1 LIKIVL
7 LNISKRIEIKI
18 MKKISLFL
26 ALLAPGI
33 IYADILLHVGNLID
47 TDNGEISKAVTI
59 RINGNKISEV
69 TKGYAI
75 PNKDDE
81 IINLK
86 QSYVM
91 PGFMDMHVH
100 LAQEYVP
107 KAERESK
114 IEPEYR
120 TLFAAN
126 AASKTLMAGFTTVRN
141 LGDGGM
147 ETISLREAI
156 KQGLAIGPRIFTSGK
171 TIATTG
177 GHGDPTNGMPKDNYA
192 PPTPE
197 EGVIDSPA
205 EAIKAVRQRYKD
217 GTDGI
222 KITAT
227 GGVLSVAKS
236 GENPQFTDAEL
247 LAIVSTANDYGLWTA
262 AHAHGKEGMK
272 RAVIAGIN
280 SIEHGTYMDQEVMEL
295 MKARGTYYV
304 PTIMAGDWVAE
315 KAKIPN
321 FFPALVKP
329 KAEKIGPQIESTFA
343 AAYKAGVKIA
353 FGTDSGVSAHGDN
366 WQEFI
371 LMTNAGMTNK
381 DALKSATIET
391 AKLLRI
397 EDKLGQI
404 KPGMLADIIAV
415 QENPIDDIS
424 TVKNVSFVMKDG
436 VIYKQNS

>member
-1 LIKIVL
+1 
-7 LNISKRIEIKI
+7 

-26 ALLAPGI
+26 FLSI
-33 IYADILLHVGNLID
+33 SHFINADTLLHVGNLLD
-47 TDNGEISKAVTI
+47 TNDGKVAKAVTI
-59 RINGNKISEV
+59 KIKGNKITEI
-69 TKGYAI
+69 TKGYAT
-75 PNKDDE
+75 PTKNDE
-81 IINLK
+81 VVNLK
-86 QSYVM
+86 QSYVL

-107 KAERESK
+107 KAERQSK

-120 TLFAAN
+120 ALFAAN
-126 AASKTLMAGFTTVRN
+126 AASKTLMAGFTSVRN
-141 LGDGGM
+141 VGDGGM

-156 KQGLAIGPRIFTSGK
+156 NQGLVIGPRIFTSGK

-197 EGVIDSPA
+197 EGVIDSPE

-247 LAIVSTANDYGLWTA
+247 MAIVSTANDYGLWTA

-272 RAVIAGIN
+272 RAVLAGIN
-280 SIEHGTYMDQEVMEL
+280 SIEHGTYMDQEIMDL

-329 KAEKIGPQIESTFA
+329 KAEKIGPQITSTFA
-343 AAYKAGVKIA
+343 EAYKAGVKIA

-371 LMTNAGMTNK
+371 LMTNAGMSNE

-391 AKLLRI
+391 AKLLRV
-397 EDKLGQI
+397 EDQLGQI
-404 KPGMLADIIAV
+404 KPGMFADIIAF
-415 QENPIDDIS
+415 QKNPIENIS
-424 TVKNVSFVMKDG
+424 IVENVSFVMKDG
-436 VIYKQNS
+436 VIYKQSL

>member
-1 LIKIVL
+1 
-7 LNISKRIEIKI
+7 
-18 MKKISLFL
+18 MKKIALILFL
-26 ALLAPGI
+26 SVSNLTI
-33 IYADILLHVGNLID
+33 ADTLLHVGNLID
-47 TDNGEISKAVTI
+47 TDSGDITKAVTI
-59 RINGNKISEV
+59 RVIGNEISEV
-69 TKGYAI
+69 TKGYAN
-75 PNKDDE
+75 PNKNDQV
-81 IINLK
+81 INLK
-86 QSYVM
+86 QSFVL

-120 TLFAAN
+120 ALFAAN
-126 AASKTLMAGFTTVRN
+126 AASKTLMAGFTSVRN

-156 KQGLAIGPRIFTSGK
+156 RKGLVIGPRIFTSGK

-177 GHGDPTNGMPKDNYA
+177 GHGDPTNGMPKDNYS

-197 EGVIDSPA
+197 EGVIDSPE

-236 GENPQFTDAEL
+236 GENPQFTNAEL
-247 LAIVSTANDYGLWTA
+247 IAIIATANDYGLWTA

-280 SIEHGTYMDQEVMEL
+280 SIEHGTYMDQEVMDL

-304 PTIMAGDWVAE
+304 PTIMAGDWVAK

-329 KAEKIGPQIESTFA
+329 KAEKIGPQIQSTFA
-343 AAYKAGVKIA
+343 MAYKAGVKIA

-371 LMTNAGMTNK
+371 LMTDAGMSNK

-391 AKLLRI
+391 AKLLRV
-397 EDKLGQI
+397 EDKIGQI

-415 QENPIDDIS
+415 QNNPIEDIS
-424 TVKNVSFVMKDG
+424 TVKNISFVMKDG
-436 VIYKQNS
+436 VIYKHNS

>member
-1 LIKIVL
+1 
-7 LNISKRIEIKI
+7 
-18 MKKISLFL
+18 MKKIALILFL
-26 ALLAPGI
+26 SVSNLTI
-33 IYADILLHVGNLID
+33 ADTLLHVGNLID
-47 TDNGEISKAVTI
+47 TDSGDITKAVTI
-59 RINGNKISEV
+59 RVIGNEISEV
-69 TKGYAI
+69 TKGYAN
-75 PNKDDE
+75 PKKNDQV
-81 IINLK
+81 INLK
-86 QSYVM
+86 QSFVL

-120 TLFAAN
+120 ALFAAN
-126 AASKTLMAGFTTVRN
+126 AASKTLMAGFTSVRN

-156 KQGLAIGPRIFTSGK
+156 RKGLVIGPRIFTSGK

-177 GHGDPTNGMPKDNYA
+177 GHGDPTNGMPKDNYS

-197 EGVIDSPA
+197 EGVIDSPE

-236 GENPQFTDAEL
+236 GENPQFTNAEL
-247 LAIVSTANDYGLWTA
+247 IAIIATANDYGLWTA

-280 SIEHGTYMDQEVMEL
+280 SIEHGTYMDQEVMDL

-304 PTIMAGDWVAE
+304 PTIMAGDWVAK

-329 KAEKIGPQIESTFA
+329 KAEKIGPQIQSTFA
-343 AAYKAGVKIA
+343 KAYKAGVKIA

-371 LMTNAGMTNK
+371 LMTDAGMSNK
-381 DALKSATIET
+381 DALTSATIET
-391 AKLLRI
+391 AKLLRV

-415 QENPIDDIS
+415 QNNPIEDIS

>member
-1 LIKIVL
+1 
-7 LNISKRIEIKI
+7 
-18 MKKISLFL
+18 MKKIALILFL
-26 ALLAPGI
+26 SVSNLI
-33 IYADILLHVGNLID
+33 IADTLLHVGNLID
-47 TDNGEISKAVTI
+47 TDSGDITKAVTI
-59 RINGNKISEV
+59 RVIGNEISEV
-69 TKGYAI
+69 TKGYAN
-75 PNKDDE
+75 PKKNDQV
-81 IINLK
+81 INLK
-86 QSYVM
+86 QSFVL

-120 TLFAAN
+120 ALFAAN
-126 AASKTLMAGFTTVRN
+126 AASKTLMAGFTSVRN

-156 KQGLAIGPRIFTSGK
+156 RKGLVIGPRIFTSGK

-177 GHGDPTNGMPKDNYA
+177 GHGDPTNGIPKDDYS

-197 EGVIDSPA
+197 EGVIDSPE

-236 GENPQFTDAEL
+236 GENPQFTNAEL
-247 LAIVSTANDYGLWTA
+247 IAIIATANDYGLWTA

-280 SIEHGTYMDQEVMEL
+280 SIEHGTYMDQEVMDL

-304 PTIMAGDWVAE
+304 PTIMAGDWVAK
-315 KAKIPN
+315 KARIPN

-329 KAEKIGPQIESTFA
+329 KAEKIGPQIQSTFA
-343 AAYKAGVKIA
+343 MAYKAGVKIA

-371 LMTNAGMTNK
+371 LMTDAGMSNK

-391 AKLLRI
+391 AKLLRV

-415 QENPIDDIS
+415 QNNPIEDIS

>member
-1 LIKIVL
+1 
-7 LNISKRIEIKI
+7 

-26 ALLAPGI
+26 FLSI
-33 IYADILLHVGNLID
+33 SHFINADTLLHVGNLLD
-47 TDNGEISKAVTI
+47 TNNGKVAKAVTI
-59 RINGNKISEV
+59 KIKGNKITEI
-69 TKGYAI
+69 TKGYAS
-75 PNKDDE
+75 PTQNDE
-81 IINLK
+81 VVNLK
-86 QSYVM
+86 QSYVL

-107 KAERESK
+107 KAERQSK

-120 TLFAAN
+120 ALFAAN
-126 AASKTLMAGFTTVRN
+126 AASKTLMAGFTSVRN
-141 LGDGGM
+141 VGDGGM

-156 KQGLAIGPRIFTSGK
+156 NQGLVIGPRIFTSGK

-197 EGVIDSPA
+197 EGVIDSPE

-247 LAIVSTANDYGLWTA
+247 FAIVTTANDYGLWTA

-272 RAVIAGIN
+272 RAVLAGIN
-280 SIEHGTYMDQEVMEL
+280 SIEHGTYMDQEIMDL

-321 FFPALVKP
+321 FFPTLVKP
-329 KAEKIGPQIESTFA
+329 KAEKIGPQITSTFA
-343 AAYKAGVKIA
+343 EAYKAGVKIA

-371 LMTNAGMTNK
+371 LMTNAGMSNE

-391 AKLLRI
+391 AKLLRV
-397 EDKLGQI
+397 EDQLGQI
-404 KPGMLADIIAV
+404 KPGMFADIIAF
-415 QENPIDDIS
+415 QKNPTEDIS
-424 TVKNVSFVMKDG
+424 IVKNVSFVMKDG
-436 VIYKQNS
+436 VIYKQSL

>member
-1 LIKIVL
+1 
-7 LNISKRIEIKI
+7 
-18 MKKISLFL
+18 MKKIALIFFL
-26 ALLAPGI
+26 SVSSFTN
-33 IYADILLHVGNLID
+33 ADILLHVGNLID
-47 TDNGEISKAVTI
+47 TNSGEISKAMTI
-59 RINGNKISEV
+59 RIVGNKISEV
-69 TKGYAI
+69 TKGYAN
-75 PNKDDE
+75 PKKDDE

-86 QSYVM
+86 QSFVL

-114 IEPEYR
+114 IEPEFR
-120 TLFAAN
+120 ALFAAN
-126 AASKTLMAGFTTVRN
+126 AASKTLMAGFTSVRN

-156 KQGLAIGPRIFTSGK
+156 RKGLAIGPRIFTSGK

-177 GHGDPTNGMPKDNYA
+177 GHGDPTNGMPKDNYS

-197 EGVIDSPA
+197 EGVIDSPE
-205 EAIKAVRQRYKD
+205 EAVKAVRQRYKD

-236 GENPQFTDAEL
+236 GENPQFTNAEL
-247 LAIVSTANDYGLWTA
+247 TAIIATANDYGLWTA

-280 SIEHGTYMDQEVMEL
+280 SIEHGTYMDKEVMDL

-304 PTIMAGDWVAE
+304 PTIMAGDWVAK

-321 FFPALVKP
+321 FFPELVKP
-329 KAEKIGPQIESTFA
+329 KAEKIGPQIQSTFA
-343 AAYKAGVKIA
+343 MAYKAGVKIA

-371 LMTNAGMTNK
+371 LMTDAGMSNK

-391 AKLLRI
+391 AKLLRVA
-397 EDKLGQI
+397 DKLGQI

-415 QENPIDDIS
+415 QNDPIQDIS

>member
-1 LIKIVL
+1 
-7 LNISKRIEIKI
+7 

-26 ALLAPGI
+26 FLSI
-33 IYADILLHVGNLID
+33 SHFINADTLLHVGNLLD
-47 TDNGEISKAVTI
+47 TNDGKVAKAVTI
-59 RINGNKISEV
+59 KIKGNKITEI
-69 TKGYAI
+69 TKGYAT
-75 PNKDDE
+75 PTKNDE
-81 IINLK
+81 VVNLK
-86 QSYVM
+86 QSYVL

-107 KAERESK
+107 KAERQSK

-120 TLFAAN
+120 ALFAAN
-126 AASKTLMAGFTTVRN
+126 AASKTLMAGFTSVRN
-141 LGDGGM
+141 VGDGGM

-156 KQGLAIGPRIFTSGK
+156 NQGLVIGPRIFTSGK

-197 EGVIDSPA
+197 EGVIDSPE

-247 LAIVSTANDYGLWTA
+247 IAIVSTANDYGLWTA

-272 RAVIAGIN
+272 RAVLAGIN
-280 SIEHGTYMDQEVMEL
+280 SIEHGTYMDQEIMDL

-321 FFPALVKP
+321 FFPTLVKP
-329 KAEKIGPQIESTFA
+329 KAEKIGPQITSTFA
-343 AAYKAGVKIA
+343 EAYKAGVKIA

-371 LMTNAGMTNK
+371 LMTNAGMSNE

-391 AKLLRI
+391 AKLLRV
-397 EDKLGQI
+397 EDQLGQI
-404 KPGMLADIIAV
+404 KPGMFADIIAF
-415 QENPIDDIS
+415 QKNPIEDIS
-424 TVKNVSFVMKDG
+424 IVENVSFVMKDG
-436 VIYKQNS
+436 VIYKQSL

>member
-1 LIKIVL
+1 MF
-7 LNISKRIEIKI
+7 RINNYKKY
-18 MKKISLFL
+18 MKKV
-26 ALLAPGI
+26 ALLFALSI
-33 IYADILLHVGNLID
+33 SALINADTLLHVGNLLD
-47 TDNGEISKAVTI
+47 TNNGEISKAVTI
-59 RINGNKISEV
+59 RIKGNKILEV
-69 TKGYAI
+69 TKGYAT
-75 PNKDDE
+75 PKKNDE
-81 IINLK
+81 IVNLK
-86 QSYVM
+86 QSYVL

-107 KAERESK
+107 KAERRSK

-120 TLFAAN
+120 ALFAAN
-126 AASKTLMAGFTTVRN
+126 AASKTLMAGFTSVRN

-147 ETISLREAI
+147 ETISLRDAI
-156 KQGLAIGPRIFTSGK
+156 KEGLVIGPRIFTSGK

-177 GHGDPTNGMPKDNYA
+177 GHGDPTNGMPKDNYS
-192 PPTPE
+192 PPSPE
-197 EGVIDSPA
+197 EGVIDSPEDA
-205 EAIKAVRQRYKD
+205 KKAVRQRYKD
-217 GTDGI
+217 GADGI

-236 GENPQFTDAEL
+236 GENPQFTDEEL
-247 LAIVSTANDYGLWTA
+247 NSIVATANDYGLWTA

-280 SIEHGTYMDQEVMEL
+280 SIEHGTYMDQEVMDL
-295 MKARGTYYV
+295 MKSKGTYYV

-329 KAEKIGPQIESTFA
+329 KAEKIGPQIQSTFA
-343 AAYKAGVKIA
+343 KAYKAGVKIA

-371 LMTNAGMTNK
+371 LMTNAGMTNQ

-415 QENPIDDIS
+415 QQNPVENIS
-424 TVKNVSFVMKDG
+424 TVENVIFVMKDG
-436 VIYKQNS
+436 VIYKDNT

>member
-1 LIKIVL
+1 
-7 LNISKRIEIKI
+7 
-18 MKKISLFL
+18 MKKIALILFL
-26 ALLAPGI
+26 SVSNLI
-33 IYADILLHVGNLID
+33 IADTLLHVGNLID
-47 TDNGEISKAVTI
+47 TDSGDITKAVTI
-59 RINGNKISEV
+59 RVIGNEISEV
-69 TKGYAI
+69 TKGYAN
-75 PNKDDE
+75 PKKNDQV
-81 IINLK
+81 INLK
-86 QSYVM
+86 QSFVL

-120 TLFAAN
+120 ALFAAN
-126 AASKTLMAGFTTVRN
+126 AASKTLMAGFTSVRN

-156 KQGLAIGPRIFTSGK
+156 RKGLVIGPRIFTSGK

-177 GHGDPTNGMPKDNYA
+177 GHGDPTNGMPKDNYS

-197 EGVIDSPA
+197 EGVIDSPE

-236 GENPQFTDAEL
+236 GENPQFTNAEL
-247 LAIVSTANDYGLWTA
+247 IAIIATANDYGLWTA

-280 SIEHGTYMDQEVMEL
+280 SIEHGTYMDQEVMDL

-304 PTIMAGDWVAE
+304 PTIMAGDWVAK

-329 KAEKIGPQIESTFA
+329 KAEKIGPQIQSTFA
-343 AAYKAGVKIA
+343 KAYKAGVKIA

-371 LMTNAGMTNK
+371 LMTDAGMSNK

-391 AKLLRI
+391 AKLLRV

-415 QENPIDDIS
+415 QNNPIEDIS

-436 VIYKQNS
+436 VIYKHNS

>member
-1 LIKIVL
+1 
-7 LNISKRIEIKI
+7 

-47 TDNGEISKAVTI
+47 TDSGDISKAVTI
-59 RINGNKISEV
+59 RIKGNKISEI

-75 PNKDDE
+75 PEKGDE
-81 IINLK
+81 AVNLK
-86 QSYVM
+86 QSYVL

-120 TLFAAN
+120 AIFAAN
-126 AASKTLMAGFTTVRN
+126 AASKTLMAGFTSVRN

-329 KAEKIGPQIESTFA
+329 KAEKIGPQIQSTFA
-343 AAYKAGVKIA
+343 EAYKAGVKIA

-381 DALKSATIET
+381 DALKSATVET
-391 AKLLRI
+391 AKLLRM
-397 EDKLGQI
+397 EDELGQI

-415 QENPIDDIS
+415 QKNPIEDIS
-424 TVKNVSFVMKDG
+424 TVENVTFVMKDG

>member
-1 LIKIVL
+1 MKKIVL
-7 LNISKRIEIKI
+7 IF
-18 MKKISLFL
+18 FL
-26 ALLAPGI
+26 SVSSFTN
-33 IYADILLHVGNLID
+33 ADILLHVGNLID
-47 TDNGEISKAVTI
+47 TDSGEISKAMTI
-59 RINGNKISEV
+59 RIIGNKISEV
-69 TKGYAI
+69 TKGYAN
-75 PNKDDE
+75 PKKDDE
-81 IINLK
+81 IIDLK
-86 QSYVM
+86 QSFVL

-114 IEPEYR
+114 IEPEFR
-120 TLFAAN
+120 AIFAAN
-126 AASKTLMAGFTTVRN
+126 AASKTLMAGFTSVRN

-156 KQGLAIGPRIFTSGK
+156 KKGLAIGPRIFTSGK

-177 GHGDPTNGMPKDNYA
+177 GHGDPTNGMPKDNYS

-197 EGVIDSPA
+197 EGVIDSPE
-205 EAIKAVRQRYKD
+205 EAVKAVRQRYKD

-236 GENPQFTDAEL
+236 GENPQFTNAEL
-247 LAIVSTANDYGLWTA
+247 TAIIATANDYGLWTA

-280 SIEHGTYMDQEVMEL
+280 SIEHGTYMDQEVMDL

-304 PTIMAGDWVAE
+304 PTIMAGDWVAK

-321 FFPALVKP
+321 FFPELVKP
-329 KAEKIGPQIESTFA
+329 KAEKIGPQIQSTFA
-343 AAYKAGVKIA
+343 MAYKAGVKIA

-371 LMTNAGMTNK
+371 LMTDAGMSNK

-391 AKLLRI
+391 AKLLRVD
-397 EDKLGQI
+397 DKLGQI

-415 QENPIDDIS
+415 QNDPLQDIS

>member
-1 LIKIVL
+1 MK
-7 LNISKRIEIKI
+7 N
-18 MKKISLFL
+18 MKKIDLLFV
-26 ALLAPGI
+26 LLISGLTN
-33 IYADILLHVGNLID
+33 ADTLLHVGNLLD
-47 TDNGEISKAVTI
+47 TNNGEISKAVTI
-59 RINGNKISEV
+59 RIAGNKISEV
-69 TKGYAI
+69 TKGYAT
-75 PNKDDE
+75 PKKDDE
-81 IINLK
+81 VVNLK
-86 QSYVM
+86 QSYVL

-107 KAERESK
+107 KAERQSK

-120 TLFAAN
+120 ALFAAN
-126 AASKTLMAGFTTVRN
+126 AATKTLMAGFTSVRN

-197 EGVIDSPA
+197 EGVIDSPE

-247 LAIVSTANDYGLWTA
+247 VAIVTTANDYGLWTA

-280 SIEHGTYMDQEVMEL
+280 SIEHGTYMDQEVMDL

-329 KAEKIGPQIESTFA
+329 KAEKIGPQIQSTFA
-343 AAYKAGVKIA
+343 EAYKAGVKIA

-371 LMTNAGMTNK
+371 LMTNAGMSNK

-391 AKLLRI
+391 AKLLKV

-404 KPGMLADIIAV
+404 KPGMLADIISV
-415 QENPIDDIS
+415 QKNPIEDIS
-424 TVKNVSFVMKDG
+424 TVENVSFVMKDG
-436 VIYKQNS
+436 VIYKQSS

>member
-1 LIKIVL
+1 
-7 LNISKRIEIKI
+7 

-26 ALLAPGI
+26 FLSI
-33 IYADILLHVGNLID
+33 SHFINADTLLHVGNLLD
-47 TDNGEISKAVTI
+47 TNDGKVAKAVTI
-59 RINGNKISEV
+59 KIKGNKITEI
-69 TKGYAI
+69 TKGYAT
-75 PNKDDE
+75 PTKNDE
-81 IINLK
+81 VVNLK
-86 QSYVM
+86 QSYVL

-107 KAERESK
+107 KAERQSK

-120 TLFAAN
+120 ALFAAN
-126 AASKTLMAGFTTVRN
+126 AASKTLMAGFTSVRN
-141 LGDGGM
+141 VGDGGM

-156 KQGLAIGPRIFTSGK
+156 NQGLVIGPRIFTSGK

-197 EGVIDSPA
+197 EGVIDSPE

-247 LAIVSTANDYGLWTA
+247 IAIVSTANDYGLWTA

-272 RAVIAGIN
+272 RAVLAGIN
-280 SIEHGTYMDQEVMEL
+280 SIEHGTYMDQEIMDL

-329 KAEKIGPQIESTFA
+329 KAEKIGPQITSTFA
-343 AAYKAGVKIA
+343 QAYEAGVKIA

-371 LMTNAGMTNK
+371 LMTNAGMSNE

-391 AKLLRI
+391 AKLLRV
-397 EDKLGQI
+397 EDQLGQI
-404 KPGMLADIIAV
+404 KPGMFADIIAF
-415 QENPIDDIS
+415 QKNPTEDIS
-424 TVKNVSFVMKDG
+424 IVKNVSFVMKDG
-436 VIYKQNS
+436 VIYKQSL

>member
-1 LIKIVL
+1 MF
-7 LNISKRIEIKI
+7 RINNYKKY
-18 MKKISLFL
+18 MKKV
-26 ALLAPGI
+26 ALLFALSI
-33 IYADILLHVGNLID
+33 SALINADTLLHVGNLLD
-47 TDNGEISKAVTI
+47 TNNGEISKAVTI
-59 RINGNKISEV
+59 RIKGNKILEV
-69 TKGYAI
+69 TKGYAT
-75 PNKDDE
+75 PKKNDE
-81 IINLK
+81 IVNLK
-86 QSYVM
+86 QSYVL

-107 KAERESK
+107 KAERRSK

-120 TLFAAN
+120 ALFAAN
-126 AASKTLMAGFTTVRN
+126 AASKTLMAGFTSVRN

-147 ETISLREAI
+147 ETISLRDAI
-156 KQGLAIGPRIFTSGK
+156 KEGLVIGPRIFTSGK

-177 GHGDPTNGMPKDNYA
+177 GHGDPTNGMPKDNYS
-192 PPTPE
+192 PPSPE
-197 EGVIDSPA
+197 EGVVDSPEDA
-205 EAIKAVRQRYKD
+205 KKAVRQRYKD
-217 GTDGI
+217 GADGI

-236 GENPQFTDAEL
+236 GENPQFTDDEL
-247 LAIVSTANDYGLWTA
+247 NSIVATANDYGLWTA

-280 SIEHGTYMDQEVMEL
+280 SIEHGTYMDQEVMDL
-295 MKARGTYYV
+295 MKSKGTYYV

-329 KAEKIGPQIESTFA
+329 KAEKIGPQIQSTFA
-343 AAYKAGVKIA
+343 KAYKAGVKIA

-371 LMTNAGMTNK
+371 LMTNAGMTNQ

-415 QENPIDDIS
+415 QQNPVEDIS
-424 TVKNVSFVMKDG
+424 TVKNVIFVMKDG
-436 VIYKQNS
+436 VIFKDNT

>member
-1 LIKIVL
+1 
-7 LNISKRIEIKI
+7 
-18 MKKISLFL
+18 MKKIALILFL
-26 ALLAPGI
+26 SVSNLI
-33 IYADILLHVGNLID
+33 IADTLLHVGNLID
-47 TDNGEISKAVTI
+47 TDSGDITKAVTI
-59 RINGNKISEV
+59 RVIGNEISEV
-69 TKGYAI
+69 TKGYAN
-75 PNKDDE
+75 PKKNDQV
-81 IINLK
+81 INLK
-86 QSYVM
+86 QSFVL

-120 TLFAAN
+120 ALFAAN
-126 AASKTLMAGFTTVRN
+126 AASKTLMAGFTSVRN

-156 KQGLAIGPRIFTSGK
+156 RKGLVIGPRIFTSGK

-177 GHGDPTNGMPKDNYA
+177 GHGDPTNGMPKDNYS

-197 EGVIDSPA
+197 EGVIDSPE

-236 GENPQFTDAEL
+236 GENPQFTNAEL
-247 LAIVSTANDYGLWTA
+247 IAIIATANDYGLWTA

-280 SIEHGTYMDQEVMEL
+280 SIEHGTYMDQEVMDL

-304 PTIMAGDWVAE
+304 PTIMAGDWVAK

-329 KAEKIGPQIESTFA
+329 KAEKIGPQIQSTFA
-343 AAYKAGVKIA
+343 MAYKAGVKIA

-371 LMTNAGMTNK
+371 LMTDAGMSNK

-391 AKLLRI
+391 AKLRRV
-397 EDKLGQI
+397 EDQLGQI

-415 QENPIDDIS
+415 QENPIENIS
-424 TVKNVSFVMKDG
+424 TVENVSFVMKDG
-436 VIYKQNS
+436 VIYKQSS

>member
-1 LIKIVL
+1 
-7 LNISKRIEIKI
+7 
-18 MKKISLFL
+18 MKKIALILFL
-26 ALLAPGI
+26 SVSNLI
-33 IYADILLHVGNLID
+33 IADTLLHVGNLID
-47 TDNGEISKAVTI
+47 TDTGDITKAVTI
-59 RINGNKISEV
+59 RVIGNEISEV
-69 TKGYAI
+69 TKGYAN
-75 PNKDDE
+75 PNKNDQV
-81 IINLK
+81 INLK
-86 QSYVM
+86 QSFVL

-120 TLFAAN
+120 ALFAAN
-126 AASKTLMAGFTTVRN
+126 AASKTLMAGFTSVRN

-156 KQGLAIGPRIFTSGK
+156 RKGLAIGPRIFTSGK

-177 GHGDPTNGMPKDNYA
+177 GHGDPTNGMPKDNYS

-197 EGVIDSPA
+197 EGVIDSPE

-236 GENPQFTDAEL
+236 GENPQFTNAEL
-247 LAIVSTANDYGLWTA
+247 IAIIATANDYGLWTA

-280 SIEHGTYMDQEVMEL
+280 SIEHGTYMDQEVMDL

-304 PTIMAGDWVAE
+304 PTIMAGDWVAK

-329 KAEKIGPQIESTFA
+329 KAEKIGPQIQSTFA
-343 AAYKAGVKIA
+343 KAYKAGVKIA

-371 LMTNAGMTNK
+371 LMTDAGMSNK

-391 AKLLRI
+391 AKLLRV

-415 QENPIDDIS
+415 QNNPIEDIS

>member
-1 LIKIVL
+1 
-7 LNISKRIEIKI
+7 
-18 MKKISLFL
+18 MKKV
-26 ALLAPGI
+26 ALLFALSI
-33 IYADILLHVGNLID
+33 SALINADTLLHVGNLLD
-47 TDNGEISKAVTI
+47 TNNGEISKAVTI
-59 RINGNKISEV
+59 RIKGNKILEV
-69 TKGYAI
+69 TKGYAT
-75 PNKDDE
+75 PKKNDE
-81 IINLK
+81 IVNLK
-86 QSYVM
+86 QSYVL

-107 KAERESK
+107 KAERRSK

-120 TLFAAN
+120 ALFAAN
-126 AASKTLMAGFTTVRN
+126 AASKTLMAGFTSVRN

-147 ETISLREAI
+147 ETISLRDAI
-156 KQGLAIGPRIFTSGK
+156 KEGLVIGPRIFTSGK

-177 GHGDPTNGMPKDNYA
+177 GHGDPTNGMPKDNYS
-192 PPTPE
+192 PPSPE
-197 EGVIDSPA
+197 EGVIDSPEDA
-205 EAIKAVRQRYKD
+205 KKAVRQRYKD
-217 GTDGI
+217 GADGI

-236 GENPQFTDAEL
+236 GENPQFTDEEL
-247 LAIVSTANDYGLWTA
+247 NSIVATANDYGLWTA

-280 SIEHGTYMDQEVMEL
+280 SIEHGTYMDQEVMDL
-295 MKARGTYYV
+295 MKSKGTYYV

-329 KAEKIGPQIESTFA
+329 KAEKIGPQIQSTFA
-343 AAYKAGVKIA
+343 KAYKAGVKIA

-371 LMTNAGMTNK
+371 LMTNAGMTNQ

-391 AKLLRI
+391 AKLLKI

-415 QENPIDDIS
+415 QQNPVEDIS
-424 TVKNVSFVMKDG
+424 TVENVIFVMKDG
-436 VIYKQNS
+436 VIFKDNT